1 MATEL
6 GYYFTDL
13 IFKEHG
19 LRKADVEEKFDK
31 LQKRHT
37 LVLIFL
43 LMSR

>member
-19 LRKADVEEKFDK
+19 LRKADVEES
-31 LQKRHT
+31 
-37 LVLIFL
+37 LI
-43 LMSR
+43 SCRSVIRWS